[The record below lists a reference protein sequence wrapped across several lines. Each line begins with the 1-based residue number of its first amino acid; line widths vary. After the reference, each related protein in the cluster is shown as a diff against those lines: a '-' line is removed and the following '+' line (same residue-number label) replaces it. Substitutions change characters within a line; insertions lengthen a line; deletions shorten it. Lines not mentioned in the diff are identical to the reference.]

1 MKTIFTTLD
10 PVFFVVMDPALQGT
24 DLKQN
29 PILAGTNA
37 LKQQWIL
44 HYKNHFYNT
53 GSSIKCSDGSS
64 ITGN

>member
-1 MKTIFTTLD
+1 
-10 PVFFVVMDPALQGT
+10 MDPALQGT

-53 GSSIKCSDGSS
+53 GSSIKSSDGSS